1 MKILITGVAG
11 LVGSNIA
18 KSITDHKIIG
28 IDNLIGGYKNNIP
41 SHIEWINDDCN
52 NLTKDHFENVDVVI
66 HSACTAYEGLSIFS
80 PKTITDNT
88 FGNSMNVLKCSIQAG
103 VKKFIYLSSMA
114 RYGKQDTVPFTE
126 DMVPKPQDPYGV
138 AKLAFEEN
146 LKILSKVHGFE
157 YVILIPHNIIGPG
170 QVYDDPFRNVASI
183 MINRMLQNKQPVIYG
198 DGNQMR
204 CFSDI
209 EDVIDPIKKIIFTE
223 LANNKIINIGPDSS
237 FITINELALKIGEIL
252 NFKVD
257 PIYMPNRPAEVKYA
271 NCSADLARD
280 LLDYSPKVDLNTTLI
295 KMVNWI
301 KVSGVKSFNFNLPVE
316 IINDLTPKTWINHN
330 IFNS

>member
-52 NLTKDHFENVDVVI
+52 NLTKDHFKDVDIVI
-66 HSACTAYEGLSIFS
+66 HSACTAYEGLSVFS

-146 LKILSKVHGFE
+146 LKILSQIHGFE
-157 YVILIPHNIIGPG
+157 YVILVPHNIIGPG

-280 LLDYSPKVDLNTTLI
+280 LLDYSPKVDLDTTLI
-295 KMVNWI
+295 KMINWI
-301 KVSGVKSFNFNLPVE
+301 KVNGIKSFNFNLPVE
-316 IINDLTPKTWINHN
+316 IINDLTPKTWINQN